1 MPHYYGPGIWSN
13 IYSFVAL
20 CVFPSCLQWDY
31 KWKWEDNLCGQVGPN
46 LIISFQSGFFF
57 SVYNVFYASLGK
69 HFEFDVDVAFCCE
82 CVCVCIWKYLNMR
95 DSKEIIL
102 VLMILN
108 FIECMSMGLESCSIC
123 NYRCCQILI
132 IQYYDKSYVLLLH
145 LFSVTNHWNVFE
157 DINCCIQC

>member
-46 LIISFQSGFFF
+46 LIISFQSGFFSLCTMYF
-57 SVYNVFYASLGK
+57 MLLWGNILNLMLMLPSVMSA
-69 HFEFDVDVAFCCE
+69 
-82 CVCVCIWKYLNMR
+82 CVCVYGNTWIWEIQ
-95 DSKEIIL
+95 EIIL

-108 FIECMSMGLESCSIC
+108 FIECMSMDLESCSIC

-145 LFSVTNHWNVFE
+145 LFSVTNHWNVFG

>member
-1 MPHYYGPGIWSN
+1 MEVRRQSLWTGWSKLN
-13 IYSFVAL
+13 H
-20 CVFPSCLQWDY
+20 
-31 KWKWEDNLCGQVGPN
+31 
-46 LIISFQSGFFF
+46 IIPVWVFF

-69 HFEFDVDVAFCCE
+69 HFEFDVDVAFCYE
-82 CVCVCIWKYLNMR
+82 CVCTGIWKYLNMR

-132 IQYYDKSYVLLLH
+132 IQYYDKSYVHLVH
-145 LFSVTNHWNVFE
+145 LFSVTNH
-157 DINCCIQC
+157 

>member
-1 MPHYYGPGIWSN
+1 MEARRQSLWTGWSKLN
-13 IYSFVAL
+13 H
-20 CVFPSCLQWDY
+20 
-31 KWKWEDNLCGQVGPN
+31 
-46 LIISFQSGFFF
+46 IIPVWVFF

-102 VLMILN
+102 VLMLLN

-145 LFSVTNHWNVFE
+145 LFSVTNHWIVFE